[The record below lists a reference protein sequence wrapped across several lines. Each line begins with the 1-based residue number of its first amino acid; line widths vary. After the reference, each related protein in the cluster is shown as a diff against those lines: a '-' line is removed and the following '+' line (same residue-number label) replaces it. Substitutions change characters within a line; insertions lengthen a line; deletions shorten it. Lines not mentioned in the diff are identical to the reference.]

1 MFDLHERL
9 LLLAHSLEGVQSELE
24 GATERFYQG
33 SPTLPGRL
41 FLEVIEADHMVYG
54 LLPHPLCHFRASV
67 AFPHPVYPGWVRVA
81 QPGEEEEALL
91 WQSILYS
98 YQTMGHSPALP
109 ASLLVRH
116 PLMRA
121 V

>member
-9 LLLAHSLEGVQSELE
+9 LLLAHSLEGVQTELE

-33 SPTLPGRL
+33 IPTLPGRL

-54 LLPHPLCHFRASV
+54 LLPHPQCHFRASV
-67 AFPHPVYPGWVRVA
+67 VFPHPAYPGWVRVA
-81 QPGEEEEALL
+81 QSGEEEEALL

-98 YQTMGHSPALP
+98 YQIITETLP
-109 ASLLVRH
+109 FGPSVIATNSYQNVL
-116 PLMRA
+116 
-121 V
+121 